1 MDYIFDSLRAWAQI
15 DLDAIRKNHTK
26 VKSLLPEGVK
36 VAAVIKADAYGHG
49 AGRIARLLEHDTD
62 YFAVA
67 MTDEV
72 RPRKE
77 ERPDPKEELRASFR
91 AARSVIDELERVEEQ
106 REYEAEGDQDEATE

>member
-1 MDYIFDSLRAWAQI
+1 VAHELG
-15 DLDAIRKNHTK
+15 IR
-26 VKSLLPEGVK
+26 E
-36 VAAVIKADAYGHG
+36 VALSISYTHDVAVAN
-49 AGRIARLLEHDTD
+49 
-62 YFAVA
+62 AVA